1 MVPLGSAHNGANS
14 GRGEIFGMYSSFSF
28 LIRYQFLKTVKEF
41 FQQDS
46 NSIDSVSI
54 DLPQQP
60 SSPINIPNHRTRNPI
75 ESHLVKSHSSIVS
88 LVERERARVSPQNG
102 VVWGRRGYERVHQRR
117 TSRKLQER
125 GLRFHHYLPLLH
137 PPPTIIYIYIYI
149 HVSLSLF
156 LFSDLHSLPP
166 AGSHSAVGPL
176 IPR

>member
-1 MVPLGSAHNGANS
+1 
-14 GRGEIFGMYSSFSF
+14 MYSSFSS

-88 LVERERARVSPQNG
+88 LVERERACVSPQNG

-117 TSRKLQER
+117 TSRKLQRE
-125 GLRFHHYLPLLH
+125 GPPFSSLPPS
-137 PPPTIIYIYIYI
+137 PPPSSNDYIYIYIYTRI
-149 HVSLSLF
+149 SLSFPL
-156 LFSDLHSLPP
+156 LRSPLPSPRGLSLRRRPTDT
-166 AGSHSAVGPL
+166 AVRSRVEGGG
-176 IPR
+176 RRDR

>member
-1 MVPLGSAHNGANS
+1 
-14 GRGEIFGMYSSFSF
+14 MYSSFSS

-102 VVWGRRGYERVHQRR
+102 VVWGRRGYERPPKEDFKKVAREGPPF
-117 TSRKLQER
+117 SS
-125 GLRFHHYLPLLH
+125 LPPS
-137 PPPTIIYIYIYI
+137 PPPSSNDYIYIYIYTY
-149 HVSLSLF
+149 LSLF
-156 LFSDLHSLPP
+156 SS
-166 AGSHSAVGPL
+166 SPL
-176 IPR
+176 ISTPFPPRALTPPSAH